1 MWIEILD
8 TFKGETITILHKFL
22 QKQKIHLKRKQD
34 CELTML
40 PLLQMVTKEE
50 TEEKGSFT
58 DDFISLALP

>member
-1 MWIEILD
+1 MLELR
-8 TFKGETITILHKFL
+8 KITYFVQDIAHP
-22 QKQKIHLKRKQD
+22 RKQD